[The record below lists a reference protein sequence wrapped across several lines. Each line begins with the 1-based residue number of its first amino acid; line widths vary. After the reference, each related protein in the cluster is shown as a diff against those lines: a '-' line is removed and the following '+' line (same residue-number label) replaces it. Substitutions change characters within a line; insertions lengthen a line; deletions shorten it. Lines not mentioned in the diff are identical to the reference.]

1 MGQTGVVGQ
10 LQGGHVP
17 VPDVVAAVPDV
28 VVEIGPAVPVC
39 GLDEGKILISA
50 QLTNVSGSF
59 PIQLF
64 PVVHHH

>member
-10 LQGGHVP
+10 LQGGHV
-17 VPDVVAAVPDV
+17 AVPDV

-39 GLDEGKILISA
+39 GLVEGKILISA
-50 QLTNVSGSF
+50 QLTNVSGSI